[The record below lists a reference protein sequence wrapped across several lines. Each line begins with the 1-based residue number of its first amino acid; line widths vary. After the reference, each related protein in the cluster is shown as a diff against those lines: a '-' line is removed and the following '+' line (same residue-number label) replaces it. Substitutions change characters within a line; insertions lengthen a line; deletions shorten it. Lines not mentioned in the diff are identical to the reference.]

1 MSVEVFLSTLSL
13 RRATNNFFNC
23 RFNIIISIH
32 ALLAESDHTLSSRV
46 SPLSNFY
53 PRSPC
58 GERHAG
64 RFQPVRESGFL
75 STLSL
80 RRATARRASRQQPA
94 GISIHALLAESDRC
108 CTPQAHIAAI
118 SIHALLAE
126 SDVPQTP
133 QAENQSPFL
142 STLSLRRATPLTF
155 ALFRPLKY
163 FYPRSPCGE
172 RLTSGQNDNDSNNIS
187 IHALLAESDASF
199 FSGRSCFSDFYPRS
213 PCGERRSHYS
223 SSRPLKGFLSTLSL
237 RRATIQ
243 EIGREACAFIS
254 IHALLAESDALQQ
267 NIQAEDSLFLS
278 TLSLRRATVRK
289 NQVLLQYSRFLSTLS
304 LRRATD
310 GRNAIS
316 PVICISIHALLAE
329 SDSTKLPSGGRTF
342 ISIHALLAESDLSCN
357 ANINFTT

>member
-1 MSVEVFLSTLSL
+1 M
-13 RRATNNFFNC
+13 
-23 RFNIIISIH
+23 
-32 ALLAESDHTLSSRV
+32 
-46 SPLSNFY
+46 
-53 PRSPC
+53 
-58 GERHAG
+58 
-64 RFQPVRESGFL
+64 
-75 STLSL
+75 
-80 RRATARRASRQQPA
+80 RRATADEFYVAA
-94 GISIHALLAESDRC
+94 LTNISIHALLAESDRC

-237 RRATIQ
+237 RRATKDTTARQQI
-243 EIGREACAFIS
+243 ADIS
-254 IHALLAESDALQQ
+254 IHALLAESDDTRDWTRGLCLYFYPRSPCG
-267 NIQAEDSLFLS
+267 E
-278 TLSLRRATVRK
+278 RRIATK
-289 NQVLLQYSRFLSTLS
+289 YSSGGFS
-304 LRRATD
+304 
-310 GRNAIS
+310 
-316 PVICISIHALLAE
+316 ISIHALLAE
-329 SDSTKLPSGGRTF
+329 SDCSEKSSIAAVLA
-342 ISIHALLAESDLSCN
+342 ISIHALLAESD
-357 ANINFTT
+357 

>member
-187 IHALLAESDASF
+187 IHALLAESDEPEF
-199 FSGRSCFSDFYPRS
+199 FC
-213 PCGERRSHYS
+213 
-223 SSRPLKGFLSTLSL
+223 
-237 RRATIQ
+237 
-243 EIGREACAFIS
+243 IGQPI
-254 IHALLAESDALQQ
+254 I
-267 NIQAEDSLFLS
+267 
-278 TLSLRRATVRK
+278 
-289 NQVLLQYSRFLSTLS
+289 FLSTLS

-310 GRNAIS
+310 YEQYYTHARE
-316 PVICISIHALLAE
+316 ISIHALLAE
-329 SDSTKLPSGGRTF
+329 SD
-342 ISIHALLAESDLSCN
+342 IHIVN
-357 ANINFTT
+357 NKHG

>member
-80 RRATARRASRQQPA
+80 RRATLHFLAVVRA
-94 GISIHALLAESDRC
+94 
-108 CTPQAHIAAI
+108 
-118 SIHALLAE
+118 
-126 SDVPQTP
+126 
-133 QAENQSPFL
+133 
-142 STLSLRRATPLTF
+142 
-155 ALFRPLKY
+155 FR
-163 FYPRSPCGE
+163 
-172 RLTSGQNDNDSNNIS
+172 IS
-187 IHALLAESDASF
+187 IHALLAESDAVTTVVVDPS
-199 FSGRSCFSDFYPRS
+199 RDFYPRS
-213 PCGERRSHYS
+213 PCGERLKTPPQGSRS
-223 SSRPLKGFLSTLSL
+223 RIFLSTLSL

>member
-187 IHALLAESDASF
+187 IHALLAESDHW
-199 FSGRSCFSDFYPRS
+199 
-213 PCGERRSHYS
+213 RRLESQKNY
-223 SSRPLKGFLSTLSL
+223 KFLSTLSL
-237 RRATIQ
+237 RRATWVL
-243 EIGREACAFIS
+243 RKVP
-254 IHALLAESDALQQ
+254 LLG
-267 NIQAEDSLFLS
+267 IFLS
-278 TLSLRRATVRK
+278 TLSLRRATCE
-289 NQVLLQYSRFLSTLS
+289 RFS
-304 LRRATD
+304 L
-310 GRNAIS
+310 
-316 PVICISIHALLAE
+316 
-329 SDSTKLPSGGRTF
+329 
-342 ISIHALLAESDLSCN
+342 
-357 ANINFTT
+357 

>member
-46 SPLSNFY
+46 SRLSNFY

-126 SDVPQTP
+126 SDAGLRFFLMYHYFYPRSPCGERPPRGGSCYLDNIISIHALLAESDYQDKFSIPSDNNFYPRSPCGERLHTP
-133 QAENQSPFL
+133 TKWALLTVFL
-142 STLSLRRATPLTF
+142 STLSLRRATCDAATLSHLYT
-155 ALFRPLKY
+155 
-163 FYPRSPCGE
+163 
-172 RLTSGQNDNDSNNIS
+172 IS
-187 IHALLAESDASF
+187 IHALLAESD
-199 FSGRSCFSDFYPRS
+199 
-213 PCGERRSHYS
+213 
-223 SSRPLKGFLSTLSL
+223 
-237 RRATIQ
+237 
-243 EIGREACAFIS
+243 
-254 IHALLAESDALQQ
+254 
-267 NIQAEDSLFLS
+267 
-278 TLSLRRATVRK
+278 
-289 NQVLLQYSRFLSTLS
+289 
-304 LRRATD
+304 
-310 GRNAIS
+310 
-316 PVICISIHALLAE
+316 
-329 SDSTKLPSGGRTF
+329 
-342 ISIHALLAESDLSCN
+342 
-357 ANINFTT
+357 

>member
-94 GISIHALLAESDRC
+94 G
-108 CTPQAHIAAI
+108 I

-237 RRATIQ
+237 RRATKDTTARQQI
-243 EIGREACAFIS
+243 ADIS
-254 IHALLAESDALQQ
+254 IHALLAESDDTRDWTRGLCLYFYPRSPCGERRIATKYSSGGFSISIHALL
-267 NIQAEDSLFLS
+267 AESDCSEKS
-278 TLSLRRATVRK
+278 SIAA
-289 NQVLLQYSRFLSTLS
+289 VL
-304 LRRATD
+304 A
-310 GRNAIS
+310 
-316 PVICISIHALLAE
+316 ISIHALLAE